1 MSGAQDRIFLA
12 SYPPTRGF
20 TPESQ
25 YSAHRG
31 TCGGRHINTGTKKR
45 MSGFRELVTV
55 IPPSLKLWNR
65 GPTVLN
71 FVKMQKSLV
80 QLMPPTMHS
89 DTLML
94 LPKFRG
100 RLEMHYSVIKL
111 EGNWIF
117 MIHNSDILFERNF
130 QTSRTNISSGYR
142 QNRAIKRFHY
152 RSTSNES
159 NKNYQTL
166 YFVIT
171 TTLVVM

>member
-45 MSGFRELVTV
+45 MSRFRELVTV

-130 QTSRTNISSGYR
+130 QTKAPISLLATNRTELSNDFTTVALLM
-142 QNRAIKRFHY
+142 NLIKIIRH
-152 RSTSNES
+152 ST
-159 NKNYQTL
+159 L
-166 YFVIT
+166 
-171 TTLVVM
+171 